1 MDFSAKNGIKQEDI
15 STLSLNLSASGGAR
29 RDLYGKN
36 NMIIDRY
43 IMREIIK
50 PTLAVCGILVFIF
63 GCYMATRFL
72 ADALVG
78 QLSGTTVI
86 ILILLRIAI
95 ALEVLLPTTLYLSV
109 VVALGR
115 LYKDSEMTA
124 LFACG
129 VSMGRVLRPVFF
141 TAIVIGLI
149 VASLSLFIRPW
160 AYDKYYKLKAHA
172 EANFDLERMND
183 GTFYETQN
191 GERVIYAEKVDH
203 QQDEARGIFIRTE
216 RDDAL
221 QVISA
226 RQAIQSTDRASGKQ
240 ILVFTDGYLYEFSRT
255 ADDGRVLQF
264 EQSAMP
270 LEPKENLR
278 LKYRVKSAST
288 GSLARS
294 DDSEEIAEFQW
305 RLSTPL
311 ATVLLA
317 MLGVPL
323 SRSSPRQGKYAKVT
337 TAVVIF
343 AVYYN
348 LSALAK
354 KWVEKGVLDTIPG
367 VWWIQLL
374 LAGLLL
380 ILLWQPP
387 MLFLRRGR

>member
-1 MDFSAKNGIKQEDI
+1 
-15 STLSLNLSASGGAR
+15 
-29 RDLYGKN
+29 
-36 NMIIDRY
+36 MIIDRY
-43 IMREIIK
+43 IMREIVQ
-50 PTLAVCGILVFIF
+50 PTVVVCGILVFIF

-78 QLSGTTVI
+78 QLPGTTVL

-129 VSMGRVLRPVFF
+129 VSMKRILRPIFITAVFI
-141 TAIVIGLI
+141 AAV

-160 AYDKYYKLKAHA
+160 AYDKYYLLKTHA
-172 EANFDLERMND
+172 EANFDLTRMND
-183 GTFYETQN
+183 GTFYEIEN
-191 GERVIYAEKVDH
+191 GMRVIYAEKVD
-203 QQDEARGIFIRTE
+203 QQKDEAKRVFIRTE
-216 RDDAL
+216 RDDTM
-221 QVISA
+221 QIIYA
-226 RQAIQSTDRASGKQ
+226 RRANQTMDLATAKQ
-240 ILVFTDGYLYEFSRT
+240 ILIFTDGYVYEFSRT
-255 ADDGRVLQF
+255 DEEGRIMQF

-270 LEPKENLR
+270 LEPSENIQ

-294 DDSEEIAEFQW
+294 DDREEIAEYQW

-317 MLGVPL
+317 ILGVPL
-323 SRSSPRQGKYAKVT
+323 SRSSPRRGKYAKVT

-343 AVYYN
+343 AIYYN

-354 KWVEKGVLDTIPG
+354 KWVGKGILDAFPG
-367 VWWIQLL
+367 IWWIHVL
-374 LAGLLL
+374 LAVLVL
-380 ILLWQPP
+380 ILFWQPSVA
-387 MLFLRRGR
+387 FLRRGR

>member
-1 MDFSAKNGIKQEDI
+1 MERFFKWK
-15 STLSLNLSASGGAR
+15 
-29 RDLYGKN
+29 K
-36 NMIIDRY
+36 MIIDRY
-43 IMREIIK
+43 IMREIVK
-50 PTLAVCGILVFIF
+50 PTVAVCAILIIIF
-63 GCYMATRFL
+63 GCYMATRLL

-78 QLSGTTVI
+78 QLSGSTVI
-86 ILILLRIAI
+86 ILVLLRIII

-129 VSMGRVLRPVFF
+129 VSMGRVLRPVFY
-141 TAIVIGLI
+141 TALMIAVI

-160 AYDKYYKLKAHA
+160 AYNQYYHLKAHA
-172 EANFDLERMND
+172 EANFDLTRMND
-183 GTFYETQN
+183 GTFYETDN
-191 GERVIYAEKVDH
+191 SARVIYAEKVDH
-203 QQDEARGIFIRTE
+203 QQDEAKRIFIRTE
-216 RDDAL
+216 RDDTL
-221 QVISA
+221 QVIYA
-226 RQAIQSTDRASGKQ
+226 RQANQSMDRTSGKQ

-255 ADDGRVLQF
+255 GDEGRVIQF

-270 LEPKENLR
+270 LIPKENLR

-288 GSLARS
+288 SSLAQS

-323 SRSSPRQGKYAKVT
+323 SRSSPRRGKYAKIT
-337 TAVVIF
+337 TAAVVF
-343 AVYYN
+343 AIYYN
-348 LSALAK
+348 LSALTK

-367 VWWIQLL
+367 IWWIQLL

-380 ILLWQPP
+380 VFLWQPP
-387 MLFLRRGR
+387 IMFFRRGK

>member
-1 MDFSAKNGIKQEDI
+1 
-15 STLSLNLSASGGAR
+15 
-29 RDLYGKN
+29 
-36 NMIIDRY
+36 MIIDRY
-43 IMREIIK
+43 IIREIIK
-50 PTLAVCGILVFIF
+50 PTVAVCGILVFIF
-63 GCYMATRFL
+63 GCYLATRFL
-72 ADALVG
+72 VDAISG
-78 QLSGTTVI
+78 QLPGTTVI
-86 ILILLRIAI
+86 FLILLRIAI

-124 LFACG
+124 FFACG
-129 VSMGRVLRPVFF
+129 VSAGRILRPVFC
-141 TAIVIGLI
+141 AAMVIAMI
-149 VASLSLFIRPW
+149 VASLSVFIRPW
-160 AYDKYYKLKAHA
+160 AYTQYYRLKASA
-172 EANFDLERMND
+172 EANFDLTRMND
-183 GTFYETQN
+183 GTFYETEN
-191 GERVIYAEKVDH
+191 GGRVIYAQEVDR
-203 QQDEARGIFIRTE
+203 QKDEAERVFIRTE
-216 RDDAL
+216 RDDTL
-221 QVISA
+221 QIISA
-226 RQAIQSTDRASGKQ
+226 RQANQSTDPLSGKQ

-255 ADDGRVLQF
+255 GKGGRVLQF

-278 LKYRVKSAST
+278 LKYRVKAAST

-294 DDSEEIAEFQW
+294 ENGEEIAEFQW

-317 MLGVPL
+317 LIGVPL

-354 KWVEKGVLDTIPG
+354 KWVERGVLDPIPG
-367 VWWIQLL
+367 IWWTQLL

-380 ILLWQPP
+380 ILLWQSPTF
-387 MLFLRRGR
+387 LLRRGR

>member
-1 MDFSAKNGIKQEDI
+1 
-15 STLSLNLSASGGAR
+15 
-29 RDLYGKN
+29 
-36 NMIIDRY
+36 
-43 IMREIIK
+43 MREIVQ
-50 PTLAVCGILVFIF
+50 PTVVVCAVLVFIF

-78 QLSGTTVI
+78 QLPGTTVL

-124 LFACG
+124 MSACG
-129 VSMGRVLRPVFF
+129 VSMGRILRPVFA
-141 TAIVIGLI
+141 TAVLVAVV

-160 AYDKYYKLKAHA
+160 AYDKYYLLKANA
-172 EANFDLERMND
+172 EANFDLTRMND
-183 GTFYETQN
+183 GTFYEIEE
-191 GERVIYAEKVDH
+191 GMRVIYAEKVDQ
-203 QQDEARGIFIRTE
+203 QQDEAKRVFIQTE
-216 RDDAL
+216 RDDSM
-221 QVISA
+221 QVIYA
-226 RQAIQSTDRASGKQ
+226 RRANQITDLVTGTK
-240 ILVFTDGYLYEFSRT
+240 ILVFTDGYVYEFTRT
-255 ADDGRVLQF
+255 GKEGRVIQF

-270 LEPKENLR
+270 LEPTDNLR

-288 GSLARS
+288 VSLARS
-294 DDSEEIAEFQW
+294 DDSEEVAEFQW

-323 SRSSPRQGKYAKVT
+323 SRSSPRRGKYAKIT

-343 AVYYN
+343 AIYYN

-354 KWVEKGVLDTIPG
+354 KWVGKGILDAFPG
-367 VWWIQLL
+367 IWWIHFLLVALL
-374 LAGLLL
+374 LVLF
-380 ILLWQPP
+380 WQPS
-387 MLFLRRGR
+387 MAFFRRRT

>member
-1 MDFSAKNGIKQEDI
+1 MIDNSPSAEI
-15 STLSLNLSASGGAR
+15 SNKRSELIVLKER
-29 RDLYGKN
+29 FFKWKK
-36 NMIIDRY
+36 MIIDRY

-50 PTLAVCGILVFIF
+50 PTIAVCGILVFIF

-78 QLSGTTVI
+78 ELPGTTI
-86 ILILLRIAI
+86 ILLILLRIAI

-129 VSMGRVLRPVFF
+129 VSLGRVIRPVFY
-141 TAIVIGLI
+141 TALVIAVI

-172 EANFDLERMND
+172 EANFDLTRMND
-183 GTFYETQN
+183 GTFYETEK
-191 GERVIYAEKVDH
+191 GARVIYAEKVDH
-203 QQDEARGIFIRTE
+203 QQDEAERVFIRTQ
-216 RDDAL
+216 RDDTL
-221 QVISA
+221 QVIFA
-226 RQAIQSTDRASGKQ
+226 RQANQSMDRASGKQ

-255 ADDGRVLQF
+255 GEAGRVIQF

-270 LEPKENLR
+270 LESKQNLQ

-288 GSLARS
+288 ASLARS
-294 DDSEEIAEFQW
+294 DNSEEIAEFQW

-317 MLGVPL
+317 LLGVPL

-343 AVYYN
+343 AIYYN
-348 LSALAK
+348 LSALTK

-367 VWWIQLL
+367 IWWMQLL

-380 ILLWQPP
+380 MLLWRPP
-387 MLFLRRGR
+387 MRFLRRGG

>member
-1 MDFSAKNGIKQEDI
+1 
-15 STLSLNLSASGGAR
+15 
-29 RDLYGKN
+29 
-36 NMIIDRY
+36 MIIDRY

-50 PTLAVCGILVFIF
+50 PTVAVCGILVFIF

-78 QLSGTTVI
+78 QLPGTTVI
-86 ILILLRIAI
+86 LLILLRIAI

-124 LFACG
+124 LSACG
-129 VSMGRVLRPVFF
+129 VSRGRILRPVFF
-141 TAIVIGLI
+141 TALLIGVI
-149 VASLSLFIRPW
+149 VAGLSLFIRPW
-160 AYDKYYKLKAHA
+160 AYDKYYRLKAHA
-172 EANFDLERMND
+172 EANFDLRRMND
-183 GTFYETQN
+183 GTFYETEN
-191 GERVIYAEKVDH
+191 GARVIYAEKVDK
-203 QQDEARGIFIRTE
+203 QQDEARRVFIRTK
-216 RDDAL
+216 RDDTL
-221 QVISA
+221 QVIYA
-226 RQAIQSTDRASGKQ
+226 GKANQSIDPASGRQ
-240 ILVFTDGYLYEFSRT
+240 ILIFTDGSLYEFSRT
-255 ADDGRVLQF
+255 GEAGRVIQF

-270 LEPKENLR
+270 LEDKNELH
-278 LKYRVKSAST
+278 LKYRVKSIST

-294 DDSEEIAEFQW
+294 DDSREIAEFQW

-323 SRSSPRQGKYAKVT
+323 SRSSPRRGKYAKVT

-348 LSALAK
+348 LSALTK
-354 KWVEKGVLDTIPG
+354 KWVEKGILDTIPG
-367 VWWIQLL
+367 IWWMQLL

-380 ILLWQPP
+380 VLLWPP
-387 MLFLRRGR
+387 PILFFRRGR

>member
-1 MDFSAKNGIKQEDI
+1 
-15 STLSLNLSASGGAR
+15 
-29 RDLYGKN
+29 
-36 NMIIDRY
+36 MIIDRY

-50 PTLAVCGILVFIF
+50 PTVAVCGILVFIF

-78 QLSGTTVI
+78 ELPGTTI
-86 ILILLRIAI
+86 ILLILLRIAI

-129 VSMGRVLRPVFF
+129 VSPARVIRPVLG
-141 TAIVIGLI
+141 TALAIAVI

-160 AYDKYYKLKAHA
+160 AYDKYYKLKAQA
-172 EANFDLERMND
+172 EASFDLTRMNA
-183 GTFYETQN
+183 GTFYETEQ
-191 GERVIYAEKVDH
+191 GARVIYAEKVDH
-203 QQDEARGIFIRTE
+203 QQDQAQRVFIRTQ
-216 RDDAL
+216 RDDTL
-221 QVISA
+221 QVIYA
-226 RQAIQSTDRASGKQ
+226 RQADQSLDRASGRQ
-240 ILVFTDGYLYEFSRT
+240 ILVFSDGYLYEFSRT
-255 ADDGRVLQF
+255 GEAGRVIEF

-288 GSLARS
+288 GSIARS
-294 DDSEEIAEFQW
+294 DNSEEIAEFQW
-305 RLSTPL
+305 RLSAPL

-323 SRSSPRQGKYAKVT
+323 SRSSPRRGKYAKVT

-367 VWWIQLL
+367 IWWMQLI

-380 ILLWQPP
+380 VLLWRPP
-387 MLFLRRGR
+387 ILFLRRGR